1 MQITFLSAG
10 NGLRLSKTFSS
21 SETIAYPMVKAMNS
35 SDYEVSDLQE
45 LYPLIKAKASDGE
58 CLLKGN
64 LKRPIINESRA
75 GKTDRAK
82 YSQFLILDVDGI
94 QLPEWF
100 FTSQLTSNDI
110 EKAAAQVISELPSY
124 LHNIS
129 YIAHASS
136 SFGVKRSAVS
146 LHLFFMLSIPMPP
159 ATIKLWTKS
168 LNFSSTNLVEN
179 LSLSVNGQSLKYPID
194 LSVADNSHIC
204 FIAPPRFNDVSNPFA
219 HDDDRFAL
227 VNKELSTFDLAGNLS
242 NISPQLIFDQEQEI
256 KNNLREQAGNSKKQA
271 KTKQLAINNR
281 NEEVLLNPDRMQ
293 ITVSDTTSLPFIR
306 CNINGG
312 DSNAY
317 YFDLN
322 DPRWMYN
329 FKGEPF
335 FEVEKADPDF
345 FGSIRELFANEL
357 SEGKKPSRPVAF
369 RDFDTDTFYCGI
381 FDQDQNQF
389 SSEYPLR
396 PIQKQNIEDFLLNH
410 AAVMPDLL
418 PEGKQIF
425 NPTVDAK
432 VTDISARP
440 LFVNTF
446 RQSGLMNSAI
456 KLDEP
461 YALGDTPKIEA
472 ACPTVYKLLL
482 HILGDGHQELER
494 FINWLAYIFQT
505 RNKSMAGWCLGGT
518 QGTGKQIFYTFVLK
532 PLFGEQHVQ
541 VRKLQDIEE
550 NFNAYMRDALFLIV
564 DEFHMASANSS
575 AFKMAEK
582 LKHEISEPNLTIRAM
597 RTDQISQP
605 SFTNFLFLTNRHD
618 AITMESDDRR
628 YTIAPRQEESL
639 VKKYPEFLDNLD
651 LIKQELPSFANI
663 LKTWQY
669 HKRLAE
675 SSMNN
680 EAKGLMRQNSMS
692 VVEEFIN
699 AVKQGDLYYFLPV
712 LDIETNNI
720 MNPSSINA
728 AKKYVKSWI
737 ADSTVQPTTVNT
749 ATLNLIYST
758 LTEEKI
764 SIVRFGKTLSKF
776 GLIQKQKKV
785 QGENQRGHTL
795 QWELDKNYR
804 EQLINEHFNESE
816 KNAYANAI

>member
-1 MQITFLSAG
+1 MQVTFLSAG
-10 NGLRLSKTFSS
+10 NGLRLSKTFTPSG
-21 SETIAYPMVKAMNS
+21 TNAYPLVKAMTS
-35 SDYEVSDLQE
+35 SDFTVSDLQE
-45 LYPLIKAKASDGE
+45 LYPLIKSKAASGE

-64 LKRPIINESRA
+64 LKRPITEESRA

-82 YSQFLILDVDGI
+82 YNQLLILDIDGI
-94 QLPEWF
+94 ELPSWF
-100 FTSQLTSNDI
+100 FTSQLTSQDI
-110 EKAAAQVISELPSY
+110 EKAAAQVISELPQY
-124 LHNIS
+124 LHNVS

-136 SFGVKRSAVS
+136 SFGVKQSAVS

-159 ATIKLWTKS
+159 ATIKLWTKG
-168 LNFSSTNLVEN
+168 LNFSSSTLINN

-204 FIAPPRFNDVSNPFA
+204 FIAPPLFDNVANPFA

-227 VNKELSTFDLAGNLS
+227 VNKELETFDLAGNIG
-242 NISPQLIFDQEQEI
+242 NVNPQLIFDQEHEI
-256 KNNLREQAGNSKKQA
+256 KNRLREEAGNSKKQA

-281 NEEVLLNPDRMQ
+281 HEEVLLNPDRMQ
-293 ITVSDTTSLPFIR
+293 ITVSDTTSLPFVR

-322 DPRWMYN
+322 DPRWMSN

-335 FEVEKADPDF
+335 FEIEKADPDF
-345 FGSIRELFANEL
+345 FATIRELFSEEL
-357 SEGKKPSRPVAF
+357 SEGKKPSRPVTF

-389 SSEYPLR
+389 SSDYPLR
-396 PIQKQNIEDFLLNH
+396 PIQKQNIEGFLLNH
-410 AAVMPDLL
+410 AAVMPDIL

-425 NPTVDAK
+425 NPTINAN
-432 VTDISARP
+432 VTDINARP

-446 RQSGLMNSAI
+446 RQSELMGNAMT
-456 KLDEP
+456 LNEP
-461 YALGDTPKIEA
+461 YTLGDTPKIQA

-482 HILGDGHQELER
+482 HILGDGHEELER

-518 QGTGKQIFYTFVLK
+518 QGTGKQIFYTFILK
-532 PLFGEQHVQ
+532 PLFGDQHVQ

-575 AFKMAEK
+575 ALKMAEK
-582 LKHEISEPNLTIRAM
+582 LKHEITEPNLTIRAM

-618 AITMESDDRR
+618 AITMEQDDRR
-628 YTIAPRQEESL
+628 YTIAPRQEQSL
-639 VKKYPEFLDNLD
+639 IEKYPDFLDNLD
-651 LIKQELPSFANI
+651 LIKQELPTFANI
-663 LKTWQY
+663 LKSWQY
-669 HKRLAE
+669 SKRLAE
-675 SSMNN
+675 TSMNN

-699 AVKQGDLYYFLPV
+699 AVKQGDLYYFLPI

-737 ADSTVQPTTVNT
+737 ADSTIQTTTVNT

-764 SIVRFGKTLSKF
+764 SIVKFGKTLSRF
-776 GLIQKQKKV
+776 GLTQTQKRV
-785 QGENQRGHTL
+785 QGENQRGHTVEWAL
-795 QWELDKNYR
+795 NPIDRQR
-804 EQLINEHFNESE
+804 LINDNFSDSE
-816 KNAYANAI
+816 KNAYAKA

>member
-1 MQITFLSAG
+1 MQVTFLSAG
-10 NGLRLSKTFSS
+10 NGLRLSKTFTPSG
-21 SETIAYPMVKAMNS
+21 TNAYPLVKAMTS
-35 SDYEVSDLQE
+35 SDFTVSDLQE
-45 LYPLIKAKASDGE
+45 LYPLIKSKASSGE

-64 LKRPIINESRA
+64 LKRPITEESRA

-82 YSQFLILDVDGI
+82 YNQLLILDIDGI
-94 QLPEWF
+94 ELPSWF
-100 FTSQLTSNDI
+100 FTSQLTSQDI
-110 EKAAAQVISELPSY
+110 EKAAAQVISELPQY
-124 LHNIS
+124 LHNVS

-136 SFGVKRSAVS
+136 SFGVKQSAVS

-159 ATIKLWTKS
+159 ATIKLWTKA
-168 LNFSSTNLVEN
+168 LNFSSPTLINN

-204 FIAPPRFNDVSNPFA
+204 FIAPPLFDNVANPFA
-219 HDDDRFAL
+219 HDDDRFVL
-227 VNKELSTFDLAGNLS
+227 VNKELETFDLAGKMGNV
-242 NISPQLIFDQEQEI
+242 NPQLIFDQEHEI
-256 KNNLREQAGNSKKQA
+256 KNRLREEAGNSKKQA

-281 NEEVLLNPDRMQ
+281 YEEVLLNPDRMQ
-293 ITVSDTTSLPFIR
+293 ITVSDTTSLPFVR

-322 DPRWMYN
+322 DPRWMSN

-335 FEVEKADPDF
+335 FEIEKADPDF
-345 FGSIRELFANEL
+345 FATIRELFSEEL
-357 SEGKKPSRPVAF
+357 SEGKKPSHPVTF

-389 SSEYPLR
+389 SSDYPLR

-410 AAVMPDLL
+410 AAVMPDIL

-425 NPTVDAK
+425 NPTIDAT
-432 VTDISARP
+432 VTDINARP

-446 RQSGLMNSAI
+446 RQSGLMGDAI
-456 KLDEP
+456 ILDEP
-461 YALGDTPKIEA
+461 YTLGHTPKIQA
-472 ACPTVYKLLL
+472 ACPSIHTLLL
-482 HILGDGHQELER
+482 HILGDGHEELER

-518 QGTGKQIFYTFVLK
+518 QGTGKQIFYTFILK
-532 PLFGEQHVQ
+532 PLFGDQHVQ

-575 AFKMAEK
+575 TLKMAEK
-582 LKHEISEPNLTIRAM
+582 LKHEITEPNLTIRAM

-618 AITMESDDRR
+618 AITMEQDDRR
-628 YTIAPRQEESL
+628 YTIAPRQEQSL
-639 VKKYPEFLDNLD
+639 IEKYPDFLDNLD
-651 LIKQELPSFANI
+651 LIKQELPTFANI
-663 LKTWQY
+663 LKSWQY
-669 HKRLAE
+669 SKRLAE

-699 AVKQGDLYYFLPV
+699 AVKQGDLYYFLPI

-776 GLIQKQKKV
+776 GLIQTQKRV
-785 QGENQRGHTL
+785 QGEILRGHTVEWAL
-795 QWELDKNYR
+795 NAIDRQR
-804 EQLINEHFNESE
+804 LIDDNFSDSE
-816 KNAYANAI
+816 KNAYAKA

>member
-1 MQITFLSAG
+1 MQITFLAAG

-21 SETIAYPMVKAMNS
+21 SETIAYPLVKAMTS
-35 SDYEVSDLQE
+35 SDYDVSDLTE
-45 LYPLIKAKASDGE
+45 LYPLIKAKAADGE

-64 LKRPIINESRA
+64 LKRPIIDESRA

-94 QLPEWF
+94 ELPRWF
-100 FTSQLTSNDI
+100 FTSQLTSADV
-110 EKAAAQVISELPSY
+110 EKAAAQVVAQLPSY
-124 LHNIS
+124 LHNVS

-136 SFGVKRSAVS
+136 SFGVKTSSVS

-159 ATIKLWTKS
+159 ATIKLWTKA
-168 LNFSSTNLVEN
+168 LNFSSSELTEN

-194 LSVADNSHIC
+194 LSVADNSHTC
-204 FIAPPRFNDVSNPFA
+204 FIAPPVFTDVPNPFE
-219 HDDDRFAL
+219 DNDQRFTL
-227 VNKELSTFDLAGNLS
+227 VNKELATFDLAANVGNI
-242 NISPQLIFDQEQEI
+242 NPQLVFDQEQEI
-256 KNNLREQAGNSKKQA
+256 KNSLREQAGNSKRQA

-293 ITVSDTTSLPFIR
+293 ITVSDATSLPFVR

-322 DPRWMYN
+322 DPRWMFN

-335 FEVEKADPDF
+335 FEIEKADPDF
-345 FGSIRELFANEL
+345 FGSIRELFASEL

-381 FDQDQNQF
+381 FDQNQNQF

-418 PEGKQIF
+418 PEGKQVF

-432 VTDISARP
+432 LTNINARP

-446 RQSGLMNSAI
+446 RQSGLMASAQE
-456 KLDEP
+456 LDEP
-461 YALGDTPKIEA
+461 YTLGDTPKIQA
-472 ACPTVYKLLL
+472 ACPMVHTLLL

-494 FINWLAYIFQT
+494 FINWLAFIFQT

-564 DEFHMASANSS
+564 DEFHMASSNSS
-575 AFKMAEK
+575 TLKMAEK
-582 LKHEISEPNLTIRAM
+582 LKHEITEPNLTIRAM

-605 SFTNFLFLTNRHD
+605 SYTNFLFLTNRHD
-618 AITMESDDRR
+618 AITMEHDDRR

-639 VKKYPEFLDNLD
+639 VSKYPTFLDNLD
-651 LIKQELPSFANI
+651 KLQSELPAFANI
-663 LKTWQY
+663 LGSWKFNR
-669 HKRLAE
+669 RLAE

-692 VVEEFIN
+692 VVEEFIT
-699 AVKQGDLYYFLPV
+699 AVKQGNLYYFLPI

-737 ADSTVQPTTVNT
+737 ADSTIQPTTVNT

-764 SIVRFGKTLSKF
+764 SIVKFGKTLSKF
-776 GLIQKQKKV
+776 GLQQKQTKIG
-785 QGENQRGHTL
+785 GENKRGHQVEWQL
-795 QWELDKNYR
+795 NDIDRQ
-804 EQLINEHFNESE
+804 QLINDHFNDSE
-816 KNAYANAI
+816 KNAYANNV